1 MQLFSCPFC
10 GPRDETEFLFAA
22 EAGKIRPEP
31 APEISAEDWSSYL
44 HSVGNPRGATR
55 EIWVHQ
61 TCGEYFVMDRDT
73 VSHVVA
79 GTQSLRK
86 VGA

>member
-10 GPRDETEFLFAA
+10 GARDETEFLFAA

-31 APEISAEDWSSYL
+31 APEVSAEDWSNYL
-44 HSVGNPRGATR
+44 HRVSNPRGETR

-61 TCGEYFVMDRDT
+61 TCGEYLLMERDT

-79 GTQSLRK
+79 TTQSLRK
-86 VGA
+86 NGA

>member
-22 EAGKIRPEP
+22 EAGKVRPEP
-31 APEISAEDWSSYL
+31 APEVSAADWSKYL
-44 HSVGNPRGATR
+44 HRVSNPRGATR

-61 TCGEYFVMDRDT
+61 TCGEYFLMERNT

-79 GTQSLRK
+79 NTQPLR
-86 VGA
+86 GGEA